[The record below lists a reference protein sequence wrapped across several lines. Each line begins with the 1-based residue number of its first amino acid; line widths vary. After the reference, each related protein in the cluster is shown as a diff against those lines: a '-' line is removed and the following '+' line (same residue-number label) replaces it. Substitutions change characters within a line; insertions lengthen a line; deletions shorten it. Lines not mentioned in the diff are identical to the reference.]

1 MGQRPALVVIAA
13 VARNGVIGNGN
24 ELPWRLPEDMQF
36 FKQETTGHPVIMG
49 RKTWESLPARFKPL
63 PGRRNVVLTRDA
75 GYTAPAAECTGSLED
90 ALTLLAGAPKIFVI
104 GGAEIYAQAL
114 PLARELVLTE
124 IDCDFAG
131 RTVFPTWPR
140 AEFAIVEQTDHDS
153 DQGFGYRRV
162 RYRRKTA
169 D

>member
-24 ELPWRLPEDMQF
+24 ELPWRCPGQQF
-36 FKQETTGHPVIMG
+36 FKRPDDRPPVIMG

-63 PGRRNVVLTRDA
+63 PGTAQHSAHARCRIHRTGGRVHEPLRTRSRCWPVHRRSSSSA
-75 GYTAPAAECTGSLED
+75 APT
-90 ALTLLAGAPKIFVI
+90 
-104 GGAEIYAQAL
+104 IYAQAL